1 MDRIRD
7 RRTDTKK
14 RLTAHRL
21 LFFASIGGCQ
31 KKQKK
36 KPRMNANGRQFF
48 YPQISQVSAD
58 GSFFS
63 SADAL
68 PFSFNSRRF
77 AVFIF
82 YFPVFGRFGRWRPY

>member
-1 MDRIRD
+1 
-7 RRTDTKK
+7 
-14 RLTAHRL
+14 
-21 LFFASIGGCQ
+21 
-31 KKQKK
+31 
-36 KPRMNANGRQFF
+36 MNANGRQFF

-82 YFPVFGRFGRWRPY
+82 YFPVFGRFGEWRPY